1 MGTYSREGEGRVARL
16 GAASMTL
23 RRALVR
29 WLPLGLI
36 LLLGLALR
44 SLHLTA
50 PLADAHRWR
59 QIDNVTIARH
69 FAEGPFDLL
78 HPQVNWGGPGDASV
92 EMEFPLLPALIAV
105 AYRAFGESH
114 VVARLVVVTFSLA
127 LIGVVYLIGRNLY
140 GTGAGRGAA
149 LLMAVSPSAV
159 YFGRIPIADT
169 LMVFFSAAAVL
180 AFVRYFGTRRRR
192 DAVLGGAALGLAL
205 LVKLPAALMLGP
217 VAYIAWRSER
227 WAALRD
233 TPFWAAI
240 LLPVIVTVAWYWHA
254 NNLYLETGL
263 TVGIWR
269 GAGTYPPALLP
280 LVGPTSTFTGWAD
293 ASLLTSAEF
302 YEGMIGRV
310 YGLHLTPPGFVLC
323 IVGAVVSWRSGVRV
337 GIVVV
342 WMLAVLSFVVVVGRG
357 NWIHEYYQ
365 LPLLPPAALLFGL
378 ATASVFDGEWVRRHV
393 ADGWRGAVPVGAA
406 VALSAVVAFHYS
418 GVVDGYFRP
427 GRLDMVPIRAGAAI
441 DRSTPSNAVVVVVE
455 HAHSVNAANSP
466 MLLYHARRRG
476 WSFDLDS
483 ITVPVVLRLR
493 SYGATHFATTVW
505 SRMETERPDVA
516 RLLEHETE
524 AVTTAGADF
533 RLFRLP

>member
-1 MGTYSREGEGRVARL
+1 MPRDSGRL
-16 GAASMTL
+16 GATL
-23 RRALVR
+23 LSLLVGR
-29 WLPLGLI
+29 WLPLALIVLLGLI
-36 LLLGLALR
+36 LR
-44 SLHLTA
+44 SQYFTA

-92 EMEFPLLPALIAV
+92 EMEFPLLPALIAIG
-105 AYRAFGESH
+105 YLGFGESPM
-114 VVARLVVVTFSLA
+114 VARTVVIAFSLA
-127 LIGVVYLIGRNLY
+127 LIGVVYLIGVNLY
-140 GTGAGRGAA
+140 GIAAGRGAA
-149 LLMAVSPSAV
+149 LLIAVSPSAV
-159 YFGRIPIADT
+159 YFGRIPIVDT

-192 DAVLGGAALGLAL
+192 DAFIGGTALGFAL

-217 VAYIAWRSER
+217 VAYIAWRSAR
-227 WAALRD
+227 RSTLRH
-233 TPFWAAI
+233 TPFWTAI
-240 LLPVIVTVAWYWHA
+240 LLPLFVTVTWYWHA

-293 ASLLTSAEF
+293 AGLLTNLEF
-302 YEGMIGRV
+302 YEGMIGRI

-323 IVGAVVSWRSGVRV
+323 IVGAVVSWRSGAGV
-337 GIVVV
+337 GIVAV
-342 WMLAVLSFVVVVGRG
+342 WMLAVLSFVVVVGQG

-378 ATASVFDGEWVRRHV
+378 ATAPVFDGNWVRTCV
-393 ADGWRGAVPVGAA
+393 AGGWRGPVAVGLA
-406 VALSAVVAFHYS
+406 VVLSAVTAFHYS
-418 GVVDGYFRP
+418 GVVEGYFRP

-441 DRSTPSNAVVVVVE
+441 DRATPANGVMVVVE

-483 ITVPVVLRLR
+483 ITVPAVLRLR
-493 SYGATHFATTVW
+493 AFGATHFATTLW
-505 SRMETERPDVA
+505 AQMEAERPEVA
-516 RLLEHETE
+516 HLLEHETE
-524 AVTTAGADF
+524 AVATLDAPADF